1 MRGLQRGE
9 HEELVEGRKGRSER
23 LGLRSDVN
31 QRCPACLDWT
41 GRERKKEKSTI
52 KKEEERVWIAQ
63 HRQRWL
69 PLVAPDSH
77 AISTLL
83 LRLGLFTY

>member
-1 MRGLQRGE
+1 MSTNAAL
-9 HEELVEGRKGRSER
+9 L
-23 LGLRSDVN
+23 
-31 QRCPACLDWT
+31 AWT
-41 GRERKKEKSTI
+41 GQGEKEKKEKSTI